1 MNIFQKIGAL
11 LGLTDIA
18 PQDDAPMFKRVSH
31 GRHTKAFTT
40 VRPLP
45 QRERHF
51 RRKAA
56 RARRRL
62 NRS

>member
-1 MNIFQKIGAL
+1 VNIFQKIGAL
-11 LGLTDIA
+11 LGLTAIA
-18 PQDDAPMFKRVSH
+18 PQEAPMFKMGQ
-31 GRHTKAFTT
+31 GRHTKRFTT